1 MPIAPELGTREIAI
15 KIHRGQVRHKRQAES
30 VAELIR
36 TAPPLGLPAP
46 RYESPYTK
54 V

>member
-1 MPIAPELGTREIAI
+1 MGTREIAI
-15 KIHRGQVRHKRQAES
+15 KIHRGQVMHKMRAES
-30 VAELIR
+30 VAEPVR

-46 RYESPYTK
+46 RYEPPYTK